1 MGHKGKWPTKVAD
14 GTENRVGERREAR
27 REAQREADVADGTED
42 HEVHEECRTW
52 WEWHEVC
59 QIAREWGLVPY
70 DILVRDKNQDGRWAA
85 NLQVML
91 YNVTENS
98 LRRAKANA
106 ARYQ

>member
-1 MGHKGKWPTKVAD
+1 MGHKGKWTTK
-14 GTENRVGERREAR
+14 
-27 REAQREADVADGTED
+27 VADGTED

-70 DILVRDKNQDGRWAA
+70 DILVKDKNQDGRWAA

>member
-1 MGHKGKWPTKVAD
+1 MGRKGKWPTKVAD

-27 REAQREADVADGTED
+27 RAAQREADVADGTED
-42 HEVHEECRTW
+42 HEECRTW

-91 YNVTENS
+91 YNVTRNS
-98 LRRAKANA
+98 LLQAKANA
-106 ARYQ
+106 VHYQ